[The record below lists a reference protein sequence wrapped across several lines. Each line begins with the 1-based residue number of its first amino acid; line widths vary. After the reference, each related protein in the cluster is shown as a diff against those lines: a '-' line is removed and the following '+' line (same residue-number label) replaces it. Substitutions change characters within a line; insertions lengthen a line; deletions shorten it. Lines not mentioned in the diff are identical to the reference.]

1 MPITQRRD
9 GDFNMRKLTQKQ
21 LDLLRAYFKDEACT
35 LTEQDFVRVWN
46 NEIAVCY
53 DSTIYTW
60 DDLIDMAESLMNTDD
75 IVDHFIYSVVHGDIP
90 QRDFDEH
97 WYTFDSYQY
106 PIEIAIDDMIDFNDD
121 DYIQALYDY
130 YNDKCL
136 LNDILDQM
144 ESGEWQVVKN

>member
-9 GDFNMRKLTQKQ
+9 GDFNIRKLTQEQ
-21 LDLLRAYFKDEACT
+21 LDLLRAYFKDEACP

-46 NEIAVCY
+46 NEIAVHY

-106 PIEIAIDDMIDFNDD
+106 PIETDLETMIDFDED
-121 DYIQALYDY
+121 TYIQALYDR
-130 YNDKCL
+130 YNDTL
-136 LNDILDQM
+136 LLDDILYQM
-144 ESGEWQVVKN
+144 EGGEN